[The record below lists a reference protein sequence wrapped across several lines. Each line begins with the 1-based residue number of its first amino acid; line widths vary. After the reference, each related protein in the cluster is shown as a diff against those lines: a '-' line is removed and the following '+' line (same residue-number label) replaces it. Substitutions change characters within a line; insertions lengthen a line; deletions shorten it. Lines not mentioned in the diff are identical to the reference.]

1 MKTKV
6 LIAIICIAVLEGIA
20 LWRGMDG
27 AIFGLA
33 IAAIAGLG
41 GFTIGQITKPK

>member
-6 LIAIICIAVLEGIA
+6 LVAIIAIATLEGIA
-20 LWRGMDG
+20 LWRGMNG

-41 GFTIGQITKPK
+41 GFTIGSIRKSK